1 MRLYLAGNFTI
12 TDEVHNEVAM
22 KETLGKDY
30 NRLCTFYY
38 PKAAD
43 VIIKNEKPDI
53 PKKVRINTN
62 DLKTKNHSAL
72 KGDCCDQKETK
83 TQKEDNQKEIKLTK
97 RRRVRLRKRKNP

>member
-1 MRLYLAGNFTI
+1 VRLYLAGNFTI

-53 PKKVRINTN
+53 PKKVIINKH
-62 DLKTKNHSAL
+62 DLETKNHSAL
-72 KGDCCDQKETK
+72 KGACCDQKESK
-83 TQKEDNQKEIKLTK
+83 TQKEDNQKEVTTPK
-97 RRRVRLRKRKNP
+97 RRRVVLRKRKNP